1 MNARS
6 IAQDIGPRATAF
18 ARRMPRPGRAAFIAA
33 RLAVSGTAGFL
44 ALRVLASALGPAGFV
59 EAAVGPVLLLF
70 VGVGG
75 TVIVCVLVFGVLV
88 KMEGS
93 RGEAA
98 EGNPVAKKVG
108 ELAKTLALRGG
119 RAARALA
126 WKIGLRALHLGAAAA
141 GVLILWVGLGRGGLV
156 AASGRNRR
164 PANPLLGWAH
174 GLIFAA
180 SSGRPDPASSGP
192 ASPESGP
199 LRAAIEVAIKEALPP
214 EMAQRLRFHHYDG
227 SDFESDVY
235 EWRAP
240 EGGHADYKATRS
252 AWESLTDAVRF
263 RTGEPGAR
271 CEAIVAPNVAFQVL
285 VPSPARAFPG
295 DEPGDRRVSLL
306 DWIETNSGDGDRF
319 PRRFAVGLDFRG
331 TPVSADLSE
340 VPHALF
346 VGQSGSGKS
355 MAIVSAVL
363 QLAAANP
370 PTRFNLWLCDP
381 KDELGPWLRDLPHT
395 KRLVMTQDGRVLD
408 SLIAD
413 LRAEAERRFASK
425 PGYKWSPAIGDPF
438 IVCVIDEIQAITDDL
453 VAEGGDAREARTM
466 LEARISASASRIRA
480 AGISIWIGATKA
492 TAEVIPSRI
501 VSNLP
506 LHIVGASRPADL
518 GQMVGNQKVR
528 VAPHGR
534 MALVGTREHPFGEPV
549 LFQGFAER
557 VGPVEDPES
566 FTRGI
571 EKIVRWIAKRW
582 GGRTEPVH
590 SEEPT
595 RPSEP
600 DFTERPEPQPAR
612 PAADP
617 DAITQRLA
625 SEMSPRTA
633 ARLLRN
639 DADRASSFSPI
650 TRDSLRD
657 LVASLGLVA
666 PNNEKLG
673 AALLALEGAGVLEA
687 RGRSRTLK
695 DRSWPVLSEMLDK
708 ASL

>member
-1 MNARS
+1 MN
-6 IAQDIGPRATAF
+6 AF
-18 ARRMPRPGRAAFIAA
+18 ARRMPRPGQAAFFAA

-44 ALRVLASALGPAGFV
+44 ALRALASALDPAGFIGV
-59 EAAVGPVLLLF
+59 MVGPALLLF
-70 VGVGG
+70 AGVGG
-75 TVIVCVLVFGVLV
+75 TVIVCVLIFGTLI
-88 KMEGS
+88 KMES
-93 RGEAA
+93 KGEAA
-98 EGNPVAKKVG
+98 GGNPVAKKVG

-126 WKIGLRALHLGAAAA
+126 WKIGPHALHLGAAAA

-156 AASGRNRR
+156 AAGGRNRR

-180 SSGRPDPASSGP
+180 PSERPDPASSGP

-199 LRAAIEVAIKEALPP
+199 LRAAIEAAIKEALPP
-214 EMAQRLRFHHYDG
+214 ETVKRLRFHHYDG
-227 SDFESDVY
+227 SDFESDIY
-235 EWRAP
+235 EWRMP
-240 EGGHADYKATRS
+240 ESGAADYKATRI
-252 AWESLTDAVRF
+252 AWENLTDAVRF
-263 RTGEPGAR
+263 RTGVPGAR
-271 CEAIVAPNVAFQVL
+271 CEAVVTPAPAYQVV
-285 VPSPARAFPG
+285 VPLAARAFPG

-306 DWIETNSGDGDRF
+306 DWIEANSDDGDRF

-331 TPVSADLSE
+331 TPVFADLSE

-346 VGQSGSGKS
+346 VGQTGSGKS
-355 MAIVSAVL
+355 MAIVSAIL

-370 PTRFNLWLCDP
+370 PSRFNLWLCDP

-395 KRLVMTQDGRVLD
+395 KRLVKSQDGRVLD

-453 VAEGGDAREARTM
+453 VAEGGDAKEARTM

-480 AGISIWIGATKA
+480 AGVSIWIGATKA

-506 LHIVGASRPADL
+506 LHIAGASRPADL
-518 GQMVGNQKVR
+518 DQMVGNRKVR

-557 VGPVEDPES
+557 VGPAEDPES

-571 EKIVRWIAKRW
+571 EKTVRWIAKRW

-633 ARLLRN
+633 ARLLRTA
-639 DADRASSFSPI
+639 ADPSFPPI

-673 AALLALEGAGVLEA
+673 AALVALEGAGVLEA

-708 ASL
+708 AGL